1 MREAIY
7 QERRIELAFENKRWT
22 DLLRTGRAVE
32 VMTRH
37 GQKIK
42 ANPESHYWPDGVQ
55 PVANAYLFNPDKCL
69 LPIPLREI
77 DLNSELKQ
85 NPGY

>member
-1 MREAIY
+1 M
-7 QERRIELAFENKRWT
+7 
-22 DLLRTGRAVE
+22 RTGRAVE

>member
-1 MREAIY
+1 
-7 QERRIELAFENKRWT
+7 
-22 DLLRTGRAVE
+22 
-32 VMTRH
+32 MTRH

-42 ANPESHYWPDGVQ
+42 ANPESYYWPDGVQ